1 MGPNNVAL
9 ILMKKEKTSFYIL
22 FTHCLNALFSTLAI
36 WGECFP
42 VFVFFRLPTQML
54 ALLELSVTI
63 SVMNQTSKQQNFMHV
78 NLNDYFYHL
87 FAFS

>member
-1 MGPNNVAL
+1 M
-9 ILMKKEKTSFYIL
+9 
-22 FTHCLNALFSTLAI
+22 FS
-36 WGECFP
+36 CP
-42 VFVFFRLPTQML
+42 VFFRLPTQML

-63 SVMNQTSKQQNFMHV
+63 SVMNLTSKQQNFMHM